1 MCSASIGLHRQIGIY
16 RGDMSVCEETKI
28 SHIVGRG
35 FTPAENKGQYLAK
48 RREQAPALRFGG
60 IFVGV
65 LCLSVKNRI
74 PCNR

>member
-1 MCSASIGLHRQIGIY
+1 
-16 RGDMSVCEETKI
+16 MSVCEETKI

-60 IFVGV
+60 IFFGV

-74 PCNR
+74 LCNR